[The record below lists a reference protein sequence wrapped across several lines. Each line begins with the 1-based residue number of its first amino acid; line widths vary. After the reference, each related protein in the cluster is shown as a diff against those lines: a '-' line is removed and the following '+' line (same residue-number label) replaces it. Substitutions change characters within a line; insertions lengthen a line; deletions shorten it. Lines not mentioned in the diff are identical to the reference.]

1 LASVLTDAHYQQ
13 FIKALND
20 TRSKV
25 NVAMKNKLHEYET
38 QATQIDRQ
46 ELTPL
51 LNQAGTEISDIA
63 IKAYQALTA
72 ELITKSTDL
81 SPLYFAHNPEL

>member
-1 LASVLTDAHYQQ
+1 
-13 FIKALND
+13 
-20 TRSKV
+20 
-25 NVAMKNKLHEYET
+25 MKNKLHEYET
-38 QATQIDRQ
+38 RATQIDRQ

-51 LNQAGTEISDIA
+51 LNQTGTEISDIA